1 MNIQG
6 RLFSRF
12 LSIVLTFLM
21 SAVSTF
27 LIADDTEIYFSGSGG
42 LIKPNVLFVFDTSV
56 SMAQDV
62 ITGDLNN
69 DGDLNDPGENENLG
83 SRIDVLSNVMQD
95 LLSRLDNVRVGMMRM
110 NGAKPPGSNGTSLA
124 CKHPD
129 QVANG
134 GETYI
139 GGVLDPT
146 HTGSTTRTSANAN
159 NACYLSTGGTVLFPV
174 TDIDA
179 AASTVTGE
187 AAQNLATILVP
198 ISQSEDDAEQVDGS
212 TVAETD
218 NRLLQ
223 MSGQIC
229 GVAAGTLPYID
240 REYRITGGG
249 PNEAAQEM
257 PGSVLKAS
265 IDIGED
271 YTGFRFTSVDIP
283 RNAFIENAY
292 LEFVARSNGVNDVN
306 VAIYGDADGYIFDPD
321 RFLIGDGPADRLAG
335 TALTDAVVDWAGIAS
350 TSPDAPFRSPDISPI
365 VQEIVN
371 ASGWNPG
378 QSMAFLMDNDSSV
391 IGSGREIYRR
401 SQDSS
406 KRARLVVRYCDY
418 EPVRND
424 RFAGEITELGLRFQD
439 VPIPQGADIQS
450 AEIIFTAANPNVNVN
465 NRPALSISV
474 EEADDT
480 VAFDTTAPN
489 RPSDRTWSTTNLSWG
504 VGHLVAQGGPLNQGG
519 DWVVGNTYTT
529 VDMSSLVQ
537 RVVDRS
543 GWCGGNSMAFR
554 IEQEAFL
561 FGPAGSVRRT
571 VSSYDDDPA
580 RAPVLRV
587 TYDTGGITGNP
598 GDTGCNKVDY
608 NIPVA
613 RGLHDS
619 KQFPDNRNRTAP
631 ASLELGLPEGGDTS
645 EYGVIFSLPVERD
658 IQVDEALLQFTMSQ
672 NSQIQPASFFV
683 NAEDVGNA
691 QDFISTANDIGNRP
705 RVEPGNGNIVQ
716 ADPPGMVPVD
726 QTITLDVTSL
736 VQSVVQR
743 TDWAMDNQIALFVKG
758 QNGQERRAY
767 SYNGDVIK
775 APRLLLKVEES
786 VTGVGST
793 VSATTVRRR
802 LLEIAD
808 ALNIPSL
815 LAWTPSVETLYEA
828 ALYWRGKA
836 VDFGRQRGSA
846 PLGPLTVDGETID
859 YREQMR
865 NTLTSHPGSWT
876 GGTYNDGPGGGTDCQ
891 FSNTADCAQ
900 DYIDGNPVYNSPL
913 NIDQCA
919 ANYMIFLTD
928 GAPTLTSQGTETK
941 ILSEFSEISACVD
954 SDRNVNA
961 QDSRG
966 RCAVEMVEAM
976 ANNDQDGDPNNGEQ
990 VVKTYTIAFNL
1001 SGGNAGRWLEQ
1012 IARAGDG
1019 RSYSASSTDE
1029 LLDVFDNIFGEVLS
1043 TSSAF
1048 ASPAI
1053 TTNFFNRTRSRDEI
1067 YFGLFTPE
1075 LESKWD
1081 GNVKR
1086 FRVCVDDDTVDPV
1099 SNMACTAAQVRDT
1112 EILDQNGNDAVDDMT
1127 LLFNRNSQSYW
1138 SASAD
1143 GSSTITGGA
1152 GAQVTDY
1159 RDRLIYTDEVDIY
1172 GYPPP
1177 HSSGISLPYSL
1188 GIPGFNFNHT
1198 NWDNNNAFFS
1208 FPYIS
1213 ATNFV
1218 CNNPN
1223 DVSAGS
1229 ECSNKMLWL
1238 LGRDILDED
1247 GDGDTTDTRWGM
1259 GDIIHASPVIL
1270 TYGFSDT
1277 LINADT
1283 DGDGT
1288 ADSTNGQLDPG
1299 ETLIDKL
1306 LVNTN
1311 AGGMRM
1317 INPNNGTEDWI
1328 FMPVSTLE
1336 NVGALFE
1343 NQQQQHLYGL
1353 DATPVLHQ
1361 VDVNNDGTI
1370 TPSDGDFVRVY
1381 QVMRRGGQ
1389 FVYALDLSPSYG
1401 TTLTSSADT
1410 VVPTL
1415 LWRLQGG
1422 TGDYTRMGDTWSRPV
1437 VATIN
1442 VRDSGDNLVEK
1453 DVLIMGGGYDNDLDE
1468 NFGTANANPNRGNAI
1483 YIIDPDD
1490 GSLLLSIS
1498 HAADA
1503 GNSIAASGADLE
1515 IPGFHHSITASVS
1528 VLDSNSDG
1536 VTDRVYFP
1544 DTGGNVW
1551 RIDLGHDIKDDGS
1564 GFDNSASITTR
1575 TIVGHVAD
1583 LSSDS
1588 TLSEQRRFYQD
1599 LTAVQVVDTV
1609 YTDTV
1614 TATDNSDG
1622 RLTYLLLTSGYRAHP
1637 LDVDVEDRF
1646 YALRDKAVNHL
1657 VDVDSDRVADGTGFT
1672 SPITESD
1679 LTSVT
1684 SSALSDTSR
1693 NSTAVKSSRGYYLDF
1708 PGNGEKGLSTITV
1721 LFGQVFFTSYVPST
1735 GASVSNTCSADIGES
1750 FGYALDLAT
1759 GDGIIDWD
1767 LDGDVNVSDRRH
1779 LLGSGLTS
1787 DPLPIFTDAG
1797 VKIITGLQQSV
1808 QSLSGLNAN
1817 SIQRTY
1823 WYQDD

>member
-12 LSIVLTFLM
+12 LSVVLTFLM

-69 DGDLNDPGENENLG
+69 DGDFNDPGENLNLG
-83 SRIDVLSNVMQD
+83 SRIEVLSDVMQD
-95 LLSRLDNVRVGMMRM
+95 LLSGLDNVRVGMMRM
-110 NGAKPPGSNGTSLA
+110 NGAKPPGSRGTSLA
-124 CKHPD
+124 CLHPD
-129 QVANG
+129 QRANG

-146 HTGSTTRTSANAN
+146 HTGSTTRPSANAN
-159 NACYLSTGGTVLFPV
+159 NACYLPTGGTVLFPV

-179 AASTVTGE
+179 ATSTVTGE
-187 AAQNLATILVP
+187 GGQNLTTILVP
-198 ISQSEDDAEQVDGS
+198 ISESEDDAEQVVGS
-212 TVAETD
+212 AVVETD

-223 MSGQIC
+223 MSNKIC
-229 GVAAGTLPYID
+229 GTATTLYKVEESTID
-240 REYRITGGG
+240 SAGG

-257 PGSVLKAS
+257 PGGVSKFD
-265 IDIGED
+265 IDVGEH

-283 RNAFIENAY
+283 QNAFIENAY
-292 LEFVARSNGVNDVN
+292 LEFVARSNGTSDVN
-306 VAIYGDADGYIFDPD
+306 ITIHGDINPGRFAFSPVAQ
-321 RFLIGDGPADRLAG
+321 LPANKLVAG
-335 TALTDAVVDWAGIAS
+335 IPGTSLTNAVVDWSGIAN
-350 TSPDAPFRSPDISPI
+350 TTTNAPFRSPDISSI

-371 ASGWNPG
+371 RAGWASGQAMG
-378 QSMAFLMDNDSSV
+378 FLIDNDSSV
-391 IGSGREIYRR
+391 LGRGREIHRQR
-401 SQDSS
+401 T
-406 KRARLVVRYCDY
+406 KLVVRYCTPGNGINSD
-418 EPVRND
+418 V
-424 RFAGEITELGLRFQD
+424 GLRFQG
-439 VPIPQGADIQS
+439 VAIPQGANIQS
-450 AEIIFTAANPNVNVN
+450 AEIIFTAANPDRNVDAGAL
-465 NRPALSISV
+465 ALSV
-474 EEADDT
+474 EDADDAVT
-480 VAFDTTAPN
+480 FDNSTN
-489 RPSDRTWSTTNLSWG
+489 RPSDRAWSTGGLQFVNWTPRHMVRQADPW
-504 VGHLVAQGGPLNQGG
+504 VA
-519 DWVVGNTYTT
+519 GNTYITPELR
-529 VDMSSLVQ
+529 SLVE
-537 RVVDRS
+537 RVVDRP
-543 GWCGGNSMAFR
+543 GWCGGNSMAFQ
-554 IEQEAFL
+554 IGLNPFS
-561 FGPAGSVRRT
+561 FFSGPSMRT

-587 TYDTGGITGNP
+587 TYDTAGITGS
-598 GDTGCNKVDY
+598 DTGCNKVDY
-608 NIPVA
+608 SIPVA

-619 KQFPDNRNRTAP
+619 KQFSDNRNRPAL
-631 ASLELGLPEGGDTS
+631 ASLELGLVESGGNTS
-645 EYGVIFSLPVERD
+645 EYGVIFSLPVEQG
-658 IQVDEALLQFTMSQ
+658 IQVDEALLRFTMSQ
-672 NSQIQPASFFV
+672 NSAASAASFFV

-691 QDFISTANDIGNRP
+691 QDFTSTANDIGNRP
-705 RVEPGNGNIVQ
+705 RVESGNGNMVP
-716 ADPPGMVPVD
+716 ADPPGAVNVD
-726 QTITLDVTSL
+726 NTITLDVTSL

-758 QNGQERRAY
+758 QNGEERRAY
-767 SYNGDVIK
+767 SYNGNAIK
-775 APRLLLKVEES
+775 APRLLLSVEES
-786 VTGVGST
+786 VTGSGST

-828 ALYWRGKA
+828 ALYWRGKP

-846 PLGPLTVDGETID
+846 HLGSLNVGGETID
-859 YREQMR
+859 YREQMQ

-876 GGTYNDGPGGGTDCQ
+876 GGNHDNGPGGGTDCQ

-900 DYIDGNPVYNSPL
+900 DMIMGSPVYNSPL

-941 ILSEFSEISACVD
+941 ILSEFSEFSACVD
-954 SDRNVNA
+954 NDRSVNA

-966 RCAVEMVEAM
+966 RCAVEMIEAM

-1012 IARAGDG
+1012 IARAGG
-1019 RSYSASSTDE
+1019 GSSYSANSTDE

-1086 FRVCVDDDTVDPV
+1086 FRVCVDDDTIDPV

-1112 EILDQNGNDAVDDMT
+1112 EILDQNGNAAVDDMT
-1127 LLFNRNSQSYW
+1127 LLFNRNSRSYW
-1138 SASAD
+1138 SAGAD
-1143 GSSTITGGA
+1143 GSSTLMGGA

-1159 RDRLIYTDEVDIY
+1159 RDRLIYTDENDAY
-1172 GYPPP
+1172 GYPPRSP
-1177 HSSGISLPYSL
+1177 LSLPYSL
-1188 GIPGFNFNHT
+1188 GLPGFNFNHT
-1198 NWDNNNAFFS
+1198 NWDSNDPFFS

-1213 ATNFV
+1213 AANVV
-1218 CNNPN
+1218 CDNPG

-1229 ECSNKMLWL
+1229 ECYNKMLWL

-1247 GDGDTTDTRWGM
+1247 NDGVTTDTRWGM

-1283 DGDGT
+1283 DADGA

-1317 INPNNGTEDWI
+1317 INPNDGTEDWI

-1370 TPSDGDFVRVY
+1370 TPSDGDFIRVY
-1381 QVMRRGGQ
+1381 QVMRRGGR
-1389 FVYALDLSPSYG
+1389 FVYALDVSPSYG

-1415 LWRLQGG
+1415 MWRIQGG
-1422 TGDYTRMGDTWSRPV
+1422 TGDYTRMGDTWSRPI

-1442 VRDSGDNLVEK
+1442 VLDSGNLVEK

-1468 NFGTANANPNRGNAI
+1468 NFGTANANPNLGNAI

-1490 GSLLLSIS
+1490 GSLLLSVS

-1503 GNSIAASGADLE
+1503 GNGIVASGADLE
-1515 IPGFHHSITASVS
+1515 IPGFHYSITASVS
-1528 VLDSNSDG
+1528 VLDSNDDG
-1536 VTDRVYFP
+1536 IADRLYFP
-1544 DTGGNVW
+1544 DTGGNIW
-1551 RIDLGHDIKDDGS
+1551 RIDLGHDIKDDGT
-1564 GFDNSASITTR
+1564 GFDNSPSITTR

-1588 TLSEQRRFYQD
+1588 ALSDQRRFYQD

-1614 TATDNSDG
+1614 TATDNIEG
-1622 RLTYLLLTSGYRAHP
+1622 KLTYLLLTSGYRAHP

-1657 VDVDSDRVADGTGFT
+1657 VDVNSDRVADGTGFT

-1684 SSALSDTSR
+1684 GSALSDTSR

-1735 GASVSNTCSADIGES
+1735 GASVSNTCSADIGQS
-1750 FGYALDLAT
+1750 MGYALDLAT

-1767 LDGDVNVSDRRH
+1767 LDGDVDVGDRRH
-1779 LLGSGLTS
+1779 LLGAGLTS